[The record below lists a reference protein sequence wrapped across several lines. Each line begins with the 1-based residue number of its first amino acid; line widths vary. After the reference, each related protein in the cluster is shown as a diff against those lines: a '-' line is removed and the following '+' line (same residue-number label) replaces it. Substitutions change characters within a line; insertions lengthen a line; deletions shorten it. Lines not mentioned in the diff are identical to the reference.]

1 MRLFTLLL
9 FVAQFQLIGQTYGP
23 PYYSIST
30 LAGSL
35 PSGDGGPATEALL
48 LNPEFITSDAN
59 GNHYVTDTGQHR
71 VRRFSTGGT
80 ISTVA
85 GTGVAGYSGDNG
97 AAIAAQL
104 NTPTTLALDA
114 AAGLLYIV
122 DAGNHAIRVV
132 TLSTGIIRTV
142 AGGPGAGTGGFA
154 DGPVG
159 QARFNSPYG
168 IAFDASNN
176 LIVTDAGNHRLRR
189 IAGGQVSTIAG
200 SGLAG
205 FFGDDVNALVARLSS
220 PRAITLGVDNA
231 LYFADTGNRLIRR
244 ILPNGTIQTYAG
256 KGAEV
261 NVGNGDGG
269 PALTALVDAAGLA
282 ADPAGDLLIA
292 DAQGQRLRRISSRTG
307 LIATIVGTGD
317 VGFAGDGQA
326 AILARLQSPSSLF
339 IDARG
344 NLNFVDRGNHRVRRI
359 IASSDA
365 TGGRTETI
373 AGRGHASGDGGA
385 ATGAQLL
392 FPEAAIL
399 GPGNAILVADTGNHC
414 IRRITA
420 EGVISTF
427 AGRCG
432 LPGNTG
438 DGGAAV
444 EARLNEPAG
453 LVFDNEGSLF
463 IADRGNDRIRR
474 VQANGTITTLA
485 GANNNVRRPQGIA
498 YDAAQARYIYFTNE
512 FGGTRISRLDIVR
525 QDVATIA
532 GGAND
537 QSGFFGDGASAGT
550 ALLNGPSDV
559 ATDARGNI
567 FVVDRNNGRVRR
579 IDAATGIINTVQQ
592 LASPSR
598 MTVDAAGT
606 VFVTQSAGDQHR
618 LRRGTETLAG
628 GSVAGFAGD
637 GLFSALGLL
646 DSPAGV
652 SALPDGR
659 LLVADRLN
667 HRVRVLT
674 PRALQQI
681 EVRGGNQQT
690 GAPGSVLGEPLAVR
704 VLLTGGVA
712 APGVSVAFAVVSG
725 SATLSSTSVVTDANG
740 VAAVQVTLGP
750 VAGSVVVT
758 ATVGGIEPARFTL
771 TASGVAGST
780 RPRINPGGIAGVGLS
795 VPRVTAVSPNALVSI
810 FGSSF
815 LLAGS
820 GRRVNGEELVGGRLP
835 TELLGVCVTFDGV
848 RAAMLD
854 VFPTQ
859 LSVQVPPLLTAG
871 VTAGATAVVRVR
883 TSCGT
888 ANELVS
894 DGEPVPFALA
904 SPEFLFFVTNAS
916 GINPVA
922 AVEATTGALVGP
934 VDVLGGA
941 LTPVR
946 PGDVVTIY
954 MSGLGPTNPALGIG
968 EIPRAAA
975 PVTSPV
981 TVRLGEL
988 TLASSDVLYAGAAP
1002 SQVIYQLNIRVP
1014 AAAPAGNLPVVVSI
1028 GSGTTPLGAFLAV
1041 RRF

>member
-9 FVAQFQLIGQTYGP
+9 VAAQFSLLGQTYGP
-23 PYYSIST
+23 PYYSIAT
-30 LAGSL
+30 LAGSR
-35 PSGDGGPATEALL
+35 PPGDGGPATDALL

-59 GNHYVTDTGQHR
+59 GNHYVTDAGQHR
-71 VRRFSTGGT
+71 VRRFSTGGVIT
-80 ISTVA
+80 TVA
-85 GTGVAGYSGDNG
+85 GTGTAGYSGDNG
-97 AAIAAQL
+97 LGTAAQL
-104 NTPTTLALDA
+104 SNPTTLALDP
-114 AAGLLYIV
+114 AAGLLYIA
-122 DAGNHAIRVV
+122 DSGNHAIRAV
-132 TLSTGIIRTV
+132 TLSTGVIRTI
-142 AGGPGAGTGGFA
+142 AGGTAGFA
-154 DGPVG
+154 DGPAG
-159 QARFNSPYG
+159 QARFSSPYG
-168 IAFDASNN
+168 ITLDASNN

-189 IAGGQVSTIAG
+189 MAGGQVSTIAG
-200 SGLAG
+200 NGLAG

-220 PRAITLGVDNA
+220 PRAIAVGLDNA
-231 LYFADTGNRLIRR
+231 IYFADTGNRLIRR

-344 NLNFVDRGNHRVRRI
+344 NLNFVDRGNHRVRRV

-373 AGRGHASGDGGA
+373 AGRGHASGDGGP
-385 ATGAQLL
+385 ATNAQLL
-392 FPEAAIL
+392 FPEAAIS
-399 GPGNAILVADTGNHC
+399 GPGNAIFVADTGNHC
-414 IRRITA
+414 VRRITA
-420 EGVISTF
+420 DGVISTF

-438 DGGAAV
+438 DSGAAV
-444 EARLNEPAG
+444 DARLNEPAG
-453 LVFDNEGSLF
+453 LAFDNEGSLF
-463 IADRGNDRIRR
+463 IADRGNDRLRR

-485 GANNNVRRPQGIA
+485 GPNNNVRRPQGIA
-498 YDAAQARYIYFTNE
+498 FDTALARYVYFTNE

-532 GGAND
+532 GGTND

-579 IDAATGIINTVQQ
+579 IDAATGIINTVQT
-592 LASPSR
+592 LAAPSR
-598 MTVDAAGT
+598 MAVDAAGT
-606 VFVTQSAGDQHR
+606 LFVTQSGGDQHR

-628 GSVAGFAGD
+628 GATAGFAGD
-637 GLFSALGLL
+637 GLFSAASLL
-646 DSPAGV
+646 DTPAGV

-674 PRALQQI
+674 PRAVQQL
-681 EVRGGNQQT
+681 EVRGGNNQT
-690 GAPGSVLGEPLAVR
+690 GAPGSLLSELLSAR
-704 VLLTGGVA
+704 VLLAGGVP
-712 APGVSVAFAVVSG
+712 APGISVAFAVLSG
-725 SATLSSTSVVTDANG
+725 SATLSNTSVVTDANG
-740 VAAVQVTLGP
+740 LATAQVTLGP

-758 ATVGGIEPARFTL
+758 ATVAGIEPARFTL
-771 TASGVAGST
+771 TASGLAGST

-795 VPRVTAVSPNALVSI
+795 IPRVTAVSPNSLVSI

-815 LLAGS
+815 LLTGT
-820 GRRVNGEELVGGRLP
+820 GRRVNGEELVAGRLP

-859 LSVQVPPLLTAG
+859 LSVQVPPL
-871 VTAGATAVVRVR
+871 VIGATTAVVRVR

-894 DGEPVPFALA
+894 DGEAVPFALA

-922 AVEATTGALVGP
+922 AVEAATGALVGP

-954 MSGLGPTNPALGIG
+954 MTGLGPTNPVLGVG

-981 TVRLGEL
+981 TVRLGDL
-988 TLASSDVLYAGAAP
+988 TLAPAEVLYAGAAP
-1002 SQVIYQLNIRVP
+1002 SQVIYQINLRVP
-1014 AAAPAGNLPVVVSI
+1014 AAAPAGNLPIAVSI
-1028 GSGTTPLGAFLAV
+1028 GSATTPPGAFLAV

>member
-1 MRLFTLLL
+1 MTL
-9 FVAQFQLIGQTYGP
+9 
-23 PYYSIST
+23 
-30 LAGSL
+30 
-35 PSGDGGPATEALL
+35 E
-48 LNPEFITSDAN
+48 
-59 GNHYVTDTGQHR
+59 R
-71 VRRFSTGGT
+71 
-80 ISTVA
+80 
-85 GTGVAGYSGDNG
+85 
-97 AAIAAQL
+97 AA
-104 NTPTTLALDA
+104 
-114 AAGLLYIV
+114 
-122 DAGNHAIRVV
+122 
-132 TLSTGIIRTV
+132 
-142 AGGPGAGTGGFA
+142 
-154 DGPVG
+154 
-159 QARFNSPYG
+159 
-168 IAFDASNN
+168 
-176 LIVTDAGNHRLRR
+176 
-189 IAGGQVSTIAG
+189 
-200 SGLAG
+200 
-205 FFGDDVNALVARLSS
+205 
-220 PRAITLGVDNA
+220 
-231 LYFADTGNRLIRR
+231 
-244 ILPNGTIQTYAG
+244 
-256 KGAEV
+256 
-261 NVGNGDGG
+261 
-269 PALTALVDAAGLA
+269 
-282 ADPAGDLLIA
+282 
-292 DAQGQRLRRISSRTG
+292 
-307 LIATIVGTGD
+307 
-317 VGFAGDGQA
+317 
-326 AILARLQSPSSLF
+326 
-339 IDARG
+339 
-344 NLNFVDRGNHRVRRI
+344 
-359 IASSDA
+359 
-365 TGGRTETI
+365 
-373 AGRGHASGDGGA
+373 
-385 ATGAQLL
+385 
-392 FPEAAIL
+392 
-399 GPGNAILVADTGNHC
+399 
-414 IRRITA
+414 
-420 EGVISTF
+420 
-427 AGRCG
+427 
-432 LPGNTG
+432 
-438 DGGAAV
+438 
-444 EARLNEPAG
+444 
-453 LVFDNEGSLF
+453 
-463 IADRGNDRIRR
+463 
-474 VQANGTITTLA
+474 
-485 GANNNVRRPQGIA
+485 
-498 YDAAQARYIYFTNE
+498 
-512 FGGTRISRLDIVR
+512 
-525 QDVATIA
+525 
-532 GGAND
+532 
-537 QSGFFGDGASAGT
+537 
-550 ALLNGPSDV
+550 
-559 ATDARGNI
+559 NI

-579 IDAATGIINTVQQ
+579 IDAATGIINTVQT

-606 VFVTQSAGDQHR
+606 VFVTQSGFVTQSAGDQHR

-628 GSVAGFAGD
+628 GAVPGFAGD

-690 GAPGSVLGEPLAVR
+690 GAPGSVLSELLAVR
-704 VLLTGGVA
+704 VLLAGSVP
-712 APGVSVAFAVVSG
+712 APGISVVFAVLSG

-740 VAAVQVTLGP
+740 VATVQVTLGP

-758 ATVGGIEPARFTL
+758 ATVSGPLGAGIEPARFTL
-771 TASGVAGST
+771 TASGLAGST

-859 LSVQVPPLLTAG
+859 LSVQVPPL
-871 VTAGATAVVRVR
+871 VTAAATAVVRVQ

-981 TVRLGEL
+981 TVRLGDL
-988 TLASSDVLYAGAAP
+988 TLSPSDVLYAGAAP
-1002 SQVIYQLNIRVP
+1002 SQVIYQINIRVP
-1014 AAAPAGNLPVVVSI
+1014 AAASAGNLPVVVSI
-1028 GSGTTPLGAFLAV
+1028 GSATTPPGAFLAV